1 MKRFLMFLRKIFPV
15 AIFICALFAFSLKAN
30 AGFIANAGDAVLRGA
45 LELAGI
51 DTNATCETP
60 QVDKTHCLF
69 CPMFKAIF
77 NACSL
82 MAGVSYN
89 MFADPLATLLLV
101 FLAVSLALIILKNL
115 ASMGAKDASSIM
127 NDVIKKTFLVVVI
140 YLIIKHNYYAVLN
153 ITIVPVFEIA
163 MNFIGVTYDGGT
175 VETGCSH
182 ATGLI
187 GVSGAMSG
195 GSKGG
200 IPLNIGKMIVCGV
213 QEIETKINML
223 FEYGEWALCRGFG
236 PDKLF
241 YILPRIICIVDGI
254 ILYISGI
261 FFMVAYPWVM
271 ADAVFQ
277 LGLAMT
283 LLPFAITGYAFGGT
297 KAYLSKVWN
306 WILNSIFV
314 FLFSAILVACI
325 LGYIGT
331 VLLNA
336 TNSVSPEDVFLDANN
351 GLAFWGPNMILIIFI
366 LAIGWTY
373 MPTIANLAGNF
384 ANGSSV
390 TAASKLGGAITDK
403 MEDAGKKIGNKAGDV
418 AMAAGRA
425 TLAGTRN
432 LTRNAARVGTAGI
445 VNRLGTPHGTGKRM
459 KFMGMTFE
467 TDVEA
472 STGKTVLKRSWTN
485 PLNGRTHTRIYDRYA
500 TIKQV
505 KTKSGVE
512 IRNEVKF
519 RHDFV
524 KEHMLDA
531 NGDINADALNSV
543 LNSPLAL
550 KDPKYKEAL
559 MSEIAVLSMRKKG
572 LEVGDYYKSRNV
584 TFDANDPSKI
594 FIEQVDFNGKITR
607 FGMNIDMTT
616 GRVALTHE
624 VERATNQNKI
634 NQTVRQ
640 MGRNTKKVSIFGNE
654 TETLV
659 DADGNDYYVTRRK
672 RFIFFGKKIETVY
685 AANSKDV
692 FFSNGMVDMTI
703 SKDKKGIETTTYKYS
718 ARAMKGH
725 RDFRDTIEEGKVVE
739 SSGKIAEEFD
749 PSSANYIPGM
759 DLMYG
764 IDELSKVGINAPLGS
779 NMKDHMIGAIFAAG
793 ATLKTNKMRTTLL

>member
-1 MKRFLMFLRKIFPV
+1 MKRFLIFLRKIFPV
-15 AIFICALFAFSLKAN
+15 AIFICALLAFYPKAN
-30 AGFIANAGDAVLRGA
+30 AGFIDDVADTIVKGA

-82 MAGVSYN
+82 MAGISYN
-89 MFADPLATLLLV
+89 MFAEPLATLLLV

-127 NDVIKKTFLVVVI
+127 NEVIQKTFLVVVI
-140 YLIIKHNYYAVLN
+140 YLIIKYNYYSVLN
-153 ITIVPVFEIA
+153 ITVVPIFEVT

-187 GVSGAMSG
+187 GVSGNMGG
-195 GSKGG
+195 GSNGG

-223 FEYGEWALCRGFG
+223 FEYGEWAFCRGLG

-241 YILPRIICIVDGI
+241 YLLPRIICIVDGI
-254 ILYISGI
+254 ILYIAGI

-277 LGLAMT
+277 LGLALT

-314 FLFSAILVACI
+314 FLFSAVLVACI

-336 TNSVSPEDVFLDANN
+336 TSSVSPENVFLDANN
-351 GLAFWGPNMILIIFI
+351 GLAFWGPNMVLIIFI

-384 ANGSSV
+384 ANGSSIA
-390 TAASKLGGAITDK
+390 AASKIGSAVTDK
-403 MEDAGKKIGNKAGDV
+403 MEDVGKKIGSKAGGA
-418 AMAAGRA
+418 AMVVGGAA
-425 TLAGTRN
+425 LAGTRN
-432 LTRNAARVGTAGI
+432 LVRNTARVGTAGI
-445 VNRLGTPHGTGKRM
+445 VNRFGTPHGTGKRM

-472 STGKTVLKRSWTN
+472 STGKTILKRSWKN
-485 PLNGRTHTRIYDRYA
+485 PFNGRTHTRIYDRYA

-505 KTKSGVE
+505 RTRNGNE

-519 RHDFV
+519 RHSFI
-524 KEHMLDA
+524 KEHMFDA
-531 NGDINADALNSV
+531 NGDINADALNAV

-559 MSEIAVLSMRKKG
+559 VSELTVLAMRKKG

-594 FIEQVDFNGKITR
+594 FIEQVDHNGKLTR
-607 FGMNIDMTT
+607 FGMNIDMAT

-624 VERATNQNKI
+624 VERANGEKT
-634 NQTVRQ
+634 
-640 MGRNTKKVSIFGNE
+640 
-654 TETLV
+654 
-659 DADGNDYYVTRRK
+659 A
-672 RFIFFGKKIETVY
+672 
-685 AANSKDV
+685 
-692 FFSNGMVDMTI
+692 FFSNGMVDITI
-703 SKDKKGIETTTYKYS
+703 SKDKRGVETTTYKYS

-725 RDFRDTIEEGKVVE
+725 RDFRDSIEEGKVVDNT
-739 SSGKIAEEFD
+739 GRIAEEFD

-764 IDELSKVGINAPLGS
+764 IGDLSNIGIANPQASIL
-779 NMKDHMIGAIFAAG
+779 DILTRGARD
-793 ATLKTNKMRTTLL
+793 KTNKMRTTLL